1 VTASEGADRLDG
13 DEEEEK
19 HVRGRLGSGE
29 KGFPLFHLTLA
40 DISLHIFSTDLVTYL
55 KCFLNCTYLKCFL
68 LYILKMFF
76 TVHA

>member
-29 KGFPLFHLTLA
+29 KGFPMFHFTWA

-55 KCFLNCTYLKCFL
+55 KCFFE

-76 TVHA
+76 ELYILKMFDF